1 MESSGVPERGD
12 IRFQYVPM
20 MTAETPVS
28 LSLLDR
34 AETVAAAVFGGPVIP
49 TRAKGTRYHGETP
62 WHTDSDLPLR
72 SVGFLAYLEP
82 VGCRKRG
89 APRDSRFTS
98 PAVQGRNPRDWR
110 DGLRDLS
117 LPAHVVATEPGD
129 MVLLDERVLHAS
141 FGGGIRRQWR
151 VDYLGVPA
159 DPEVS
164 LTKSYFASVY
174 TPDWDGGY
182 DVDRYPSYGPDWR
195 RSSRTAVA
203 RLEALGVYELATAQ
217 EAFMRS
223 RRGTIDLSL
232 AIRCRRSLGEPSE
245 RSGLV
250 RATLLLRQTPRRRV
264 PVPVTNEKSTPRTE
278 AIGERT

>member
-1 MESSGVPERGD
+1 MTWESMPQAAADALRTFGFIVLRQFFDPAPLAAEIDKVMADGILRRVPERGGE
-12 IRFQYVPM
+12 IRFHFVPM

-34 AETVAAAVFGGPVIP
+34 AETVAAAVFGRPVIP

-62 WHTDSDLPLR
+62 WHTDSDLRLR

-82 VGCRKRG
+82 VGTDSGALRVLPGSHHRQFREAIRG
-89 APRDSRFTS
+89 MGATC
-98 PAVQGRNPRDWR
+98 
-110 DGLRDLS
+110 LRDPS
-117 LPAHVVATEPGD
+117 LPGHVVATEPGD

-151 VDYLGVPA
+151 VDYLCAPA
-159 DPEVS
+159 DTEVN
-164 LTKSYFASVY
+164 LTKSYFARLY

-195 RSSRTAVA
+195 QSSRGAVA
-203 RLEALGVYELATAQ
+203 RLEALGVYEVATAQ

-223 RRGTIDLSL
+223 RRGHLS
-232 AIRCRRSLGEPSE
+232 
-245 RSGLV
+245 SGHQV
-250 RATLLLRQTPRRRV
+250 
-264 PVPVTNEKSTPRTE
+264 
-278 AIGERT
+278 

>member
-1 MESSGVPERGD
+1 MDVQSNRRDGD
-12 IRFQYVPM
+12 GLYECARFELDAFGFVVLRQFFDPAPLAAEIQYVPM

-62 WHTDSDLPLR
+62 WHTDSELPLR

-82 VGCRKRG
+82 VGSDSGALRVIPGSHHPQFGEARRG
-89 APRDSRFTS
+89 MDAT
-98 PAVQGRNPRDWR
+98 
-110 DGLRDLS
+110 GLRDPS
-117 LPAHVVATEPGD
+117 LPAHVVATDPGD

-141 FGGGIRRQWR
+141 VGGGVRRQWR
-151 VDYLGVPA
+151 VDYLGMPGHA
-159 DPEVS
+159 EVD
-164 LTKSYFASVY
+164 LTRSDFAGIY

-195 RSSRTAVA
+195 QSSRMAVA

-223 RRGTIDLSL
+223 QRWL
-232 AIRCRRSLGEPSE
+232 RRSA
-245 RSGLV
+245 R
-250 RATLLLRQTPRRRV
+250 
-264 PVPVTNEKSTPRTE
+264 
-278 AIGERT
+278 

>member
-1 MESSGVPERGD
+1 MTCELLRQSANALATFGFVVLRQFFEPGPLALEIDRVLADGILGNTREHGD

-28 LSLLDR
+28 LSLLDV

-72 SVGFLAYLEP
+72 SVGFVAYLEP
-82 VGCRKRG
+82 VGAESG
-89 APRDSRFTS
+89 ALRVIPGSHHPDFREAIGRIGAACLRDS
-98 PAVQGRNPRDWR
+98 
-110 DGLRDLS
+110 S
-117 LPAHVVATEPGD
+117 LPGHVVATEPGD

-151 VDYLGVPA
+151 VDYLGVPT
-159 DPEVS
+159 DSEVN
-164 LTKSYFASVY
+164 LTKSYFARIY

-182 DVDRYPSYGPDWR
+182 DGDRYPTYGPDWR
-195 RSSRTAVA
+195 QSSRPAVA
-203 RLEALGVYELATAQ
+203 RLEPLGVYDLATAQ

-223 RRGTIDLSL
+223 RR
-232 AIRCRRSLGEPSE
+232 A
-245 RSGLV
+245 
-250 RATLLLRQTPRRRV
+250 
-264 PVPVTNEKSTPRTE
+264 
-278 AIGERT
+278 

>member
-1 MESSGVPERGD
+1 MTGELVRQSATALGTFGFVVLRQFFDPGPLAAEIDRVMADGILGDVPERGD

-28 LSLLDR
+28 LLLLDH
-34 AETVAAAVFGGPVIP
+34 AETVAAAVFGRPVIP

-82 VGCRKRG
+82 AGADSGALRVVPGSHHEQFGEAIRG
-89 APRDSRFTS
+89 IGATC
-98 PAVQGRNPRDWR
+98 
-110 DGLRDLS
+110 LRDPS
-117 LPAHVVATEPGD
+117 LPGHVVATEPGD
-129 MVLLDERVLHAS
+129 MILLDERVLHAS

-151 VDYLGVPA
+151 VDYLSAPA
-159 DPEVS
+159 DREVS
-164 LTKSYFASVY
+164 LTKSYFASIY

-195 RSSRTAVA
+195 RSCRVAVA

-217 EAFMRS
+217 ETFMRS
-223 RRGTIDLSL
+223 R
-232 AIRCRRSLGEPSE
+232 
-245 RSGLV
+245 
-250 RATLLLRQTPRRRV
+250 PRH
-264 PVPVTNEKSTPRTE
+264 
-278 AIGERT
+278 